1 MTTTNGRD
9 YYSLLEVPPTATLAQ
24 IKRAYRRLARKYHP
38 DKNNGDPQAAERF
51 KLIAEAYEVLSDPA
65 QRQRYDRTRPKI
77 HGTEITTPG
86 DDTSDA
92 ISAVLRVLETTWQ
105 AIRARHPQIP
115 PVVIVIASGTDG
127 RQARWRHHAPQ
138 RWRVGLEDRAE
149 IMISGEGLKRGA
161 PAVLGTLLHE
171 AAHALAAVRGIKDTS
186 RQGRYHNKHFK
197 AHAEELGITTEY
209 DQRLGW
215 SVTTV
220 LETTLLSYA
229 RQVYDLQNAITLWR
243 HDEHNPGGTTR
254 RSTNLIAAA
263 CPCGRSIRIAA
274 STLAEA
280 PVTCRACDGDF
291 TAKDAA

>member
-1 MTTTNGRD
+1 MTTTTDRD
-9 YYSLLEVPPTATLAQ
+9 YYDLLEVPPTATLAQ

-38 DKNNGDPQAAERF
+38 DMNNGDPKAAERF
-51 KLIAEAYEVLSDPA
+51 KLITEAYEVLSDPA
-65 QRQRYDRTRPKI
+65 QRQNYDRTRP
-77 HGTEITTPG
+77 HGPAPG
-86 DDTSDA
+86 SPPSDGTGEA
-92 ISAVLRVLETTWQ
+92 ISAVLRVLEATWQ
-105 AIRARHPQIP
+105 AIRARQPQIP

-127 RQARWRHHAPQ
+127 KQARWGHHAPQ

-171 AAHALAAVRGIKDTS
+171 AAHALAAARGIKDTS
-186 RQGRYHNKHFK
+186 RQGRYHNKRYK
-197 AHAEELGITTEY
+197 ILAEELGITTEH

-215 SVTTV
+215 SITTV
-220 LETTLLSYA
+220 PETTVLSYA
-229 RQVYDLQNAITLWR
+229 RQLYELQNAITLWR
-243 HDEHNPGGTTR
+243 HDEHTPAGTTR